1 MLLVSPLFQIPCLL
15 LKSSKVHKYFESTE
29 KNDIVQLLSRKER
42 QLLSTSFFLCEG
54 HYMFLL
60 SVPMWRKWTPSKHAE
75 WEHVLNINLKLFY
88 LSQDSHLFFFFSSV
102 WCLCFL
108 FYYELFFFFI
118 PTFCLC
124 SCHCSYYYHN
134 HNAINVEIFFNYY
147 SVSVGY

>member
-88 LSQDSHLFFFFSSV
+88 LSQDSHLFFFFLLFDAFASCFTMNFSFSSFPHFV
-102 WCLCFL
+102 
-108 FYYELFFFFI
+108 YAA
-118 PTFCLC
+118 
-124 SCHCSYYYHN
+124 
-134 HNAINVEIFFNYY
+134 AIAVTITTTIMLLM
-147 SVSVGY
+147 

>member
-88 LSQDSHLFFFFSSV
+88 LSQDSHLFFFFFF
-102 WCLCFL
+102 CLMPLLPVLLWTFL
-108 FYYELFFFFI
+108 FLHSHILFMQL
-118 PTFCLC
+118 PLQLLLPQP
-124 SCHCSYYYHN
+124 
-134 HNAINVEIFFNYY
+134 
-147 SVSVGY
+147 

>member
-54 HYMFLL
+54 YYMFLL

-75 WEHVLNINLKLFY
+75 WGHVLNINLKLFY
-88 LSQDSHLFFFFSSV
+88 LSQDSHLFFFFFF
-102 WCLCFL
+102 CLMPLLPVLLWTFL
-108 FYYELFFFFI
+108 FLHSHILFMQL
-118 PTFCLC
+118 PLQLLLPQP
-124 SCHCSYYYHN
+124 
-134 HNAINVEIFFNYY
+134 
-147 SVSVGY
+147 